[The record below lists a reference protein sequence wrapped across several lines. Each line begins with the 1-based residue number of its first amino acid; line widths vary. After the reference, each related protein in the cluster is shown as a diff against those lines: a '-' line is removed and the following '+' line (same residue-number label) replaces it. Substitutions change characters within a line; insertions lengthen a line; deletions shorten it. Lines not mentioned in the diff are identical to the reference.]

1 MTAQFPTA
9 LVTTTNIPNAN
20 PATSLSANNHSGKHD
35 DMRDEIIALETKVG
49 INGSAVTTT
58 HDYKLSGVTGSDKAV
73 GATQT
78 VTVTNKTLGSGTK
91 MGLGSDATGD
101 TYYNSGSGTVSRL
114 GIGSSG
120 QALLSNGSTP
130 YWGSP
135 SSTNTNYASDTGA
148 ANAYVVTLS
157 PVPGAYTAGMLVQFK
172 ASNANT
178 TTSTVNV
185 NSLGAKTIV
194 KPDGSA
200 LSANE
205 IKSGQIVELEYDGT
219 NFQMISPSGIA
230 LTSTGD
236 GSGLTNLPGNKLS
249 ITTTDVTFSSSTAEN
264 TLLSYSLAG
273 GVLSTGNAVRVTMHV
288 SALGTFNTATATIRF
303 KYGGTTFT
311 THTLGGTATS
321 SFSGKMEFILAGAGT
336 TSSQN
341 GSSSINLGTNGYI
354 GNGNLLP
361 QYFASSL
368 QGTSSIDST
377 ASQTLLITY
386 QASASSA
393 SDNITVS
400 MIVVEKIV

>member
-49 INGSAVTTT
+49 INGSVVTTT

-185 NSLGAKTIV
+185 NSLGAKTI
-194 KPDGSA
+194 KKLGGSTDLA
-200 LSANE
+200 
-205 IKSGQIVELEYDGT
+205 SGDIASGMIVELEYDGT
-219 NFQMISPSGIA
+219 NFIMLNPVA
-230 LTSTGD
+230 NAPLTATGD
-236 GSGLTNLPGNKLS
+236 GSQLTGIVAS
-249 ITTTDVTFSSSTAEN
+249 
-264 TLLSYSLAG
+264 G
-273 GVLSTGNAVRVTMHV
+273 
-288 SALGTFNTATATIRF
+288 TATASISGTGISTTQNIDTVVT
-303 KYGGTTFT
+303 TTFT
-311 THTLGGTATS
+311 PKIITVNFWLKGFSGAGSATYSMGTAYFDGTTIKSVYSPLNQSTS
-321 SFSGKMEFILAGAGT
+321 TTISATTYTVFNTSPQAGDAGASNGT
-336 TSSQN
+336 WTMSIQSLSSTGFTFRLTYTQGSTFN
-341 GSSSINLGTNGYI
+341 GGDYK
-354 GNGNLLP
+354 
-361 QYFASSL
+361 A
-368 QGTSSIDST
+368 
-377 ASQTLLITY
+377 
-386 QASASSA
+386 
-393 SDNITVS
+393 TV
-400 MIVVEKIV
+400 MCTR